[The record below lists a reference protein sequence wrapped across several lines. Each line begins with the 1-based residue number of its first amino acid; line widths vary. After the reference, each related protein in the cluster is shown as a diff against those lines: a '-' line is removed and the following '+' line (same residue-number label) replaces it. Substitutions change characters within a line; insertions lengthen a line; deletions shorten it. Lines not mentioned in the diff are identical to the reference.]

1 VRADVQGVSL
11 CVCGCLTMCVR
22 MCSGSLCVRMSGHVC
37 ADVYGRGD
45 HMCADVM
52 MCVRV
57 SDHVCADV

>member
-1 VRADVQGVSL
+1 M
-11 CVCGCLTMCVR
+11 CGCLIVCVR
-22 MCSGSLCVRMSGHVC
+22 ICSGSLCVQMSDHVC

-52 MCVRV
+52 MFVRV